1 MSFLEWL
8 KLENSKDPDNILP
21 PGLDFE
27 KAIYFLKDYLLG
39 EDWYVSYSG
48 SAKQITTDI
57 VYDILK
63 KYSKKFRKELKT
75 YEKRVN
81 NERKWRNGRT
91 LIGNKKWLEEGYSL
105 YLYFNYKTSKYE
117 WNPIDPDFYSNIAFE
132 DFRNNHT
139 ANNKLYDN
147 IEDILK
153 DREELNSSFEKL

>member
-81 NERKWRNGRT
+81 NETK
-91 LIGNKKWLEEGYSL
+91 
-105 YLYFNYKTSKYE
+105 
-117 WNPIDPDFYSNIAFE
+117 
-132 DFRNNHT
+132 
-139 ANNKLYDN
+139 
-147 IEDILK
+147 
-153 DREELNSSFEKL
+153 